1 MEHHV
6 VIVQHDIIVD
16 DEHMDL
22 VQVQISE
29 LQSVEL
35 ISIVQLNHQ
44 ARQYVQVE

>member
-6 VIVQHDIIVD
+6 VIVQDDIIVD

-22 VQVQISE
+22 VQVEINE
-29 LQSVEL
+29 LRSVEQ

-44 ARQYVQVE
+44 ARQHVQVE